1 MAHDPHFAQRA
12 IERAHDRVPRRSRNL
27 EVALLE
33 CANHFFRHEW
43 RIHRRSRAWE
53 GRAALERVLP
63 PPIYSFRRK
72 MIRCGVLAGLVLVF
86 SACSVSQDQETA
98 IGRKNAEQINA
109 QLPIVTDPAISS
121 YIQDL
126 GESIAKQTSR
136 SDLDWHFYVINT
148 KQVNAF
154 ALPGGYVYVN
164 RGLIESTNRLDE
176 LTGTLGH
183 EIGHVIQR
191 HSVKQM
197 QEAQKANIGVTV
209 LCTLT
214 SICHSGLAQA
224 AVQVGGTA
232 LFARH
237 SRLDELQ
244 ADSEGVVNV
253 TRAGYDPQGIPDL
266 FQVLLKERQYEP
278 TVVDG
283 WFASHPLEEARIQRA
298 KTLIA
303 ELNPDPSRRLIVD
316 TPGFHAFKTRVSE
329 LPLPPPPRRIPRA
342 QQPY

>member
-1 MAHDPHFAQRA
+1 MCLCSKTRWL
-12 IERAHDRVPRRSRNL
+12 VG
-27 EVALLE
+27 
-33 CANHFFRHEW
+33 CA
-43 RIHRRSRAWE
+43 
-53 GRAALERVLP
+53 
-63 PPIYSFRRK
+63 
-72 MIRCGVLAGLVLVF
+72 
-86 SACSVSQDQETA
+86 VSQDQEVQL
-98 IGRKNAEQINA
+98 GRQNAAEINA
-109 QLPIVTDPAISS
+109 QLPIVTDPAVAG

-126 GESIAKQTSR
+126 GQSIASKTSR
-136 SDLDWHFYVINT
+136 SDLEWHFYVVNT

-154 ALPGGYVYVN
+154 ALPGGFVYVN
-164 RGLIESTNRLDE
+164 RGLIESADKLDE

-197 QEAQKANIGVTV
+197 QSAQKANVGVAV

-214 SICHSGLAQA
+214 NICHSGLGQA

-266 FQVLLKERQYEP
+266 FSVLLKERQYQP
-278 TVVDG
+278 TKVEG
-283 WFASHPLEEARIQRA
+283 WFASHPLEEARIA
-298 KTLIA
+298 KAKQQIA
-303 ELNPDPSRRLIVD
+303 AVEPAHSGRFI
-316 TPGFHAFKTRVSE
+316 
-329 LPLPPPPRRIPRA
+329 
-342 QQPY
+342 

>member
-1 MAHDPHFAQRA
+1 
-12 IERAHDRVPRRSRNL
+12 
-27 EVALLE
+27 
-33 CANHFFRHEW
+33 
-43 RIHRRSRAWE
+43 
-53 GRAALERVLP
+53 
-63 PPIYSFRRK
+63 
-72 MIRCGVLAGLVLVF
+72 MIRSSVFAVLLLLL
-86 SACSVSQDQETA
+86 SACSVSEDQEVA
-98 IGRKNAEQINA
+98 LGRRNAEEINA
-109 QLPIVTDPAISS
+109 QLPIVTDPAVSS

-126 GESIAKQTSR
+126 GQSIARTTSR
-136 SDLDWHFYVINT
+136 ADLDWHFFVVNT

-164 RGLIESTNRLDE
+164 RGLIESADRLDE

-197 QEAQKANIGVTV
+197 QEAQKANVGVAV

-214 SICHSGLAQA
+214 SICNSGLAQT

-253 TRAGYDPQGIPDL
+253 IRAGYDPQGIPDL
-266 FQVLLKERQYEP
+266 FQVLLKERRYQP

-283 WFASHPLEEARIQRA
+283 WFASHPLEDARIQRA
-298 KTLIA
+298 KNLISA
-303 ELNPDPSRRLIVD
+303 VKRDPSQRLIVD
-316 TPGFHAFKTRVSE
+316 TPGFQAFKAEVAQ
-329 LPLPPPPRRIPRA
+329 LPAPPPPTRIPGG
-342 QQPY
+342 QQPQ